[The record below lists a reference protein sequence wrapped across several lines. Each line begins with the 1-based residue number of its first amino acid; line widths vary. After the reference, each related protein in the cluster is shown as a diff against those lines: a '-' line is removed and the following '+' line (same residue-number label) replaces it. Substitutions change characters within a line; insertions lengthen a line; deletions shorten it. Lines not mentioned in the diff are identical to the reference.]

1 MLRPL
6 SNIQELGRLKNADAA
21 SVAPA
26 EACNH
31 EAVTSLWHRLFGR
44 FRRDEIEREIEKEH
58 MSPAERRIASQ
69 SVEDLQA
76 DQFVGEQFGG
86 DLDIER
92 RND

>member
-1 MLRPL
+1 MSEALDAGFEG
-6 SNIQELGRLKNADAA
+6 SSDAA
-21 SVAPA
+21 AVAPA
-26 EACNH
+26 VACNH
-31 EAVTSLWHRLFGR
+31 GAMTSLWHRLFGR
-44 FRRDEIEREIEKEH
+44 FRRDEIEGEIEKEH

-69 SVEDLQA
+69 SPEDLQA